1 LKKTHELRYSKGVR
15 SLMFLASACRY
26 IPLYFFIIVVNDI
39 YQKNPVSW
47 LPQEVA
53 SVLPIAVVVI
63 VMAAGR
69 GIARRFLRFEPRFL
83 MIAGCFIGIPGFLA
97 LSYAGTLPL
106 LLLLLIV
113 AYLGLS
119 VVYNGL
125 WDFASKIKF
134 KEQTLS
140 GEYLGGMAGAVF
152 GAMVFDKI
160 SLSAAFALSAAVLV
174 VLAVLIRLMLPV
186 SERSERSGSGE
197 LGFFRFVFSKRV
209 FVYLFLLSMPFV
221 FGEFFIEQFTPL
233 YADSIELSPGAA
245 SWASLLMTLTL
256 AYAAPIIM
264 RPLISIIG
272 KKAISVLTNILTA
285 FGLVLFAVMPG
296 IVTMYAAAA
305 LIGLSVGVGKNIIDE
320 GFEGLE
326 EYGKY
331 ANSGY
336 IYNLF
341 GSLFGLLGAALF
353 TLAHTLSHN
362 GEYVMSVAAIIT
374 VATLLYVVFARQR
387 RSVK

>member
-1 LKKTHELRYSKGVR
+1 
-15 SLMFLASACRY
+15 M
-26 IPLYFFIIVVNDI
+26 
-39 YQKNPVSW
+39 
-47 LPQEVA
+47 
-53 SVLPIAVVVI
+53 PIAVVVI

-160 SLSAAFALSAAVLV
+160 SLSAAFALSAAVLA